1 MLLASNWVLNQTE
14 RKEQF
19 EVYPFLHSFSNLKTE
34 EQAFLKIKVPDVC
47 PSEAMTSDKQYDFSM
62 VAGEFVD
69 VYSKQSG
76 N

>member
-14 RKEQF
+14 RKEQY